1 MGNIMLDVLK
11 KQKEGRPVG
20 IYSACTGNALV
31 LEACMRHA
39 VATGTPL
46 LIEATANQVD
56 QYGGYTGKKPAQF
69 MEMIRDLAEKT
80 GLAMDRIVL
89 GGDHLGPLTFAGYEE

>member
-11 KQKEGRPVG
+11 AQKEGRAVG

-39 VATGTPL
+39 VATNTPL

-56 QYGGYTGKKPAQF
+56 QYGGYTVMKPAQF
-69 MEMIRDLAEKT
+69 MDMIVELAKRT
-80 GLAMDRIVL
+80 GLPMDRIVL
-89 GGDHLGPLTFAGYEE
+89 GGDHLGPLTFAH